1 MFQSIYNTI
10 ILNIQKSLGK
20 GSGWFINSAI
30 DHTISIS
37 KYNPLTG
44 SNCIKLLKALDHPR
58 KGLIN
63 NQNTNDNECFKSSI
77 IRYLNPADLNPARI
91 TKADKEFSKK
101 LDLKI

>member
-10 ILNIQKSLGK
+10 IFNIQKSLGK
-20 GSGWFINSAI
+20 GSGWFINSTI

-44 SNCIKLLKALDHPR
+44 SDCIKLVKALDHPR

-63 NQNTNDNECFKSSI
+63 KQNTDDNECFKSSI